1 MLAESVENPSHQK
14 RGKRLR
20 NGLVGS
26 VRPALVGWSGTLKEG
41 WDGHLVAENRLFRG
55 RYRQISV
62 AIPMASRPTG
72 QFPSTPLVPNP
83 KGGSICPGEWCDYRE
98 YRAEVRE
105 DYDPAWSDS
114 IEQAKWIFGLSA
126 RAQSGR
132 MIAPAAQMM
141 SLAFCRPEPQKK
153 TFSDDR

>member
-1 MLAESVENPSHQK
+1 MTQGFLARRRPEALNHRLGGDSLLKTNEMLAESVENPSHQK

-72 QFPSTPLVPNP
+72 QFPS
-83 KGGSICPGEWCDYRE
+83 SACP
-98 YRAEVRE
+98 A
-105 DYDPAWSDS
+105 STIS
-114 IEQAKWIFGLSA
+114 SH
-126 RAQSGR
+126 
-132 MIAPAAQMM
+132 
-141 SLAFCRPEPQKK
+141 
-153 TFSDDR
+153 